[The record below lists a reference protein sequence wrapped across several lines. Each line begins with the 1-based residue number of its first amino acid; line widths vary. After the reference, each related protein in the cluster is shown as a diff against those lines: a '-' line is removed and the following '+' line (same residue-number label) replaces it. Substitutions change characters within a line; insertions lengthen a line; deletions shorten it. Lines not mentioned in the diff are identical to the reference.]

1 MTGRIPSAHG
11 VHDWI
16 RDGNMP
22 PNPAQYLDGLTC
34 YTDVLAENDYTVGLS
49 GKWHLG
55 DSLTPQHGFSHWF
68 ALLTGGSKYNDADMI
83 RDGQVEM
90 QPGYLTDV
98 ITDDALNFISANKAR
113 DPSTSVSTITHR
125 IRLLQDTRKTLLT
138 LMTIAPSKRVRKRRC
153 TPGQCKEPLFTW
165 GIANP

>member
-1 MTGRIPSAHG
+1 MF
-11 VHDWI
+11 
-16 RDGNMP
+16 
-22 PNPAQYLDGLTC
+22 
-34 YTDVLAENDYTVGLS
+34 LAENDYTVGLS

-98 ITDDALNFISANKAR
+98 ITDDALDFHLSEQRRGRSILAL
-113 DPSTSVSTITHR
+113 TITHR
-125 IRLLQDTRKTLLT
+125 IRRLQVILKTSLT
-138 LMTIAPSKRVRKRRC
+138 LTTIVHSRRVHKRHCIRGLCRAQQR
-153 TPGQCKEPLFTW
+153 TW
-165 GIANP
+165 GTANR